1 MVQFF
6 RENLHQLKKIPA
18 RLDGIPNQDRC
29 PPDNRQSG
37 KPDHPVRLPAVY
49 YWDGCCF
56 GLSALGR
63 SVMWKLSTPG
73 TRARLL
79 PFSQFTW
86 ICPASSTISTL
97 PFKPGG
103 MWLSPSILLSV
114 TSVPGGYLLRMAS
127 ILSCVI
133 FLYIC
138 TTSFLHLPLPRYGRY
153 LDFMIFNRT
162 LSIPSE

>member
-1 MVQFF
+1 MNYGGDAADQIV
-6 RENLHQLKKIPA
+6 RYS
-18 RLDGIPNQDRC
+18 LDGVDHGLRL
-29 PPDNRQSG
+29 SG
-37 KPDHPVRLPAVY
+37 TLAKHLAVFVAAVLK
-49 YWDGCCF
+49 DQ
-56 GLSALGR
+56 
-63 SVMWKLSTPG
+63 KK

-103 MWLSPSILLSV
+103 MWLSPSMLLSV